1 MAGHSHLRLPA
12 EEPGDFAQRSLP
24 LSRLAKGAGVVGLLA
39 ALGLGFLSRDGFQT
53 FFFGYLTALGY
64 FMAIALGALFF
75 VLIHHVTRAG
85 WSVNVRRVAENM
97 AAMLPVLAALSVPIF
112 FSVLIQRGDLY
123 RWALP
128 SNAVA
133 NEVHPPSGSPT
144 ASPPTA
150 PPKVSEL
157 QKSEDLHELT
167 STSKTEDEIEDPG
180 PGNRRL
186 DELTLKK
193 LKWLNPAFFCI
204 RMAVYFAIWS
214 VIAMYFFGQSTRQ
227 DIDGDYRH
235 TVNMQKY
242 SAPSL
247 VLFGLSVTLAAYDIF
262 MSLDP
267 HWYTTMFGVYY
278 FGGSVQSFFAG
289 IIVILFL
296 MQRAGYLKEAV
307 TVEHYHDLGKY
318 LFAFVFFFGYIGF
331 SQYMLQWYANL
342 PDEVGWPAR
351 HGMSTANGRSMLGNS
366 WHWVSLLVLF
376 GCILIPFPALMSRH
390 VKRKTGVLVFWAC
403 WLLFFQ
409 FINLIWIVL
418 PEMRH
423 PFRWM
428 PILMSAVVAV
438 GMGGVL
444 VAAFV
449 RLTSK
454 HKLRPV
460 NDPRM
465 AESAAFINT

>member
-12 EEPGDFAQRSLP
+12 EEPGDFAQKSLP
-24 LSRLAKGAGVVGLLA
+24 VARLAKGAGAVGLLA
-39 ALGLGFLSRDGFQT
+39 AIGMGFLSRDGFQT

-85 WSVNVRRVAENM
+85 WSVNIRRVAENM

-128 SNAVA
+128 SGDVVT
-133 NEVHPPSGSPT
+133 EVHPPSGSPT
-144 ASPPTA
+144 ASLPTA
-150 PPKVSEL
+150 APKVTEL
-157 QKSEDLHELT
+157 QKSEELHDLT
-167 STSKTEDEIEDPG
+167 STSKTEDEQEDPG
-180 PGNRRL
+180 PGNRKL
-186 DELTLKK
+186 DELMVKK
-193 LKWLNPAFFCI
+193 QAWLNPVFFCV

-214 VIAMYFFGQSTRQ
+214 IIAIYFLGQSTRQ

-235 TVNMQKY
+235 TVSMQKY

-247 VLFGLSVTLAAYDIF
+247 VLFGLSVTLAAYDMF

-267 HWYTTMFGVYY
+267 HWYSTMFGVYY
-278 FGGSVQSFFAG
+278 FAGAVQSFFAA
-289 IIVILFL
+289 IIVILYL
-296 MQRAGYLKEAV
+296 MQRGGYLKEAV
-307 TVEHYHDLGKY
+307 TIEHYHDLGKY

-331 SQYMLQWYANL
+331 SQYMLQWYASL
-342 PDEVGWPAR
+342 PDELGWPAR
-351 HGMSTANGRSMLGNS
+351 HGMSTANAHSALGNT

-376 GCILIPFPALMSRH
+376 GCILIPFPSLMSRH

-423 PFRWM
+423 GFRWM
-428 PILMSAVVAV
+428 PIVASVVTAV

-444 VAAFV
+444 VAAWLRV
-449 RLTSK
+449 ASK

-465 AESAAFINT
+465 AESAAFVNI